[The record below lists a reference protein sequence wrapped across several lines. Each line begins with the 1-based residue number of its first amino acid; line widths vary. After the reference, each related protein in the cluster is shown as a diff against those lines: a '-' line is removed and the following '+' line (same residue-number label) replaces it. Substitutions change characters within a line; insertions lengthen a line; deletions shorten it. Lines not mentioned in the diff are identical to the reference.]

1 MLGSDPRALHTTIV
15 PLPSPIS
22 FLEKN
27 KAGPEAS
34 IFFSC
39 VMNRTGPDFG
49 ALMWST
55 EVEQSELESELGLA
69 HTVPAHGKF

>member
-1 MLGSDPRALHTTIV
+1 MLGPEPRALHTTIV
-15 PLPSPIS
+15 PLLSPVS

-27 KAGPEAS
+27 KAGPEAC

-49 ALMWST
+49 TLMWST
-55 EVEQSELESELGLA
+55 EVEQSKLESELGLA
-69 HTVPAHGKF
+69 HTVPAHGRF